1 MPDAP
6 QTSRR
11 QFLGAAIALTS
22 AAAFG
27 PKAFAATNLAALAQA
42 QLQRVGA
49 AVSRRDVVGVVDFSN
64 PSRAARFHLVDMAS
78 GRVTSLLVAH
88 GRGSDPGHTG
98 WVRTF
103 SNAFGSNC
111 SSAGAYVTGAYYS
124 GRHGRSMKLHG
135 LDPTNSNAE
144 ARAIVVHAAP
154 YVGPDIARSRGVL
167 GRSEGCFAVARSDLN
182 QVLTRLGPGR
192 LLVAG
197 KFEV

>member
-1 MPDAP
+1 MLDEP
-6 QTSRR
+6 QKSRR
-11 QFLGAAIALTS
+11 QFLGASLALAS

-27 PKAFAATNLAALAQA
+27 TKAFAAPNVAALAQA

-78 GRVTSLLVAH
+78 GRVDSLLVAH
-88 GRGSDPGHTG
+88 GRGSDPSHTG
-98 WVRTF
+98 WVRSF

-111 SSAGAYVTGAYYS
+111 SSQGAYVTGAYYS
-124 GRHGRSMKLHG
+124 GKHGRSMKLHG
-135 LDPTNSNAE
+135 LDPSNSNAE

-154 YVGPDIARSRGVL
+154 YVGRDIARARGVL